1 MTGNINWKNKSG
13 DHATDVGKDKSPRL
27 LVSCH
32 SSASTTVNCV
42 CQCNRAFHAETLH
55 PLVSLI
61 DMSSPCERG
70 RVKTDC
76 YAVVFRHNAG
86 DGAKYGLRPC
96 DFTDGTLLFVTPS
109 KEIDL
114 ATADG
119 KMLVFHPSL
128 TECTPLGLRLKEY
141 SFFKYRQDESLHI
154 SCCEEKVIKRCLG
167 CISDELC
174 WGVDDYSKDIISNA
188 IDLLL
193 GYCRR
198 FYRRQFITRHEL
210 NADALN
216 ALDGAIDGYFKSG
229 RAAICGLPTASRLA
243 TRLRIGRIHERHAQ
257 ERDRQDHRRVH
268 TAAPHVIGKAAAPGH
283 RHDRRRHSRALG
295 LLDGRLLRHRVQ
307 KGYWLH
313 ARRVQVKL
321 TGRDGLS
328 RCERPS
334 FASRKAVFDNAK
346 DGLLVCK
353 R

>member
-1 MTGNINWKNKSG
+1 MKSIN
-13 DHATDVGKDKSPRL
+13 KDGIDEQ
-27 LVSCH
+27 
-32 SSASTTVNCV
+32 TTKAYQAPSLGEGWGGCDV
-42 CQCNRAFHAETLH
+42 CQTGVCECNRAFHAETLH

-70 RVKTDC
+70 RMKTDC
-76 YAVVFRHNAG
+76 YAVVFRHDAG

-198 FYRRQFITRHEL
+198 FYNRQFITRHEL
-210 NADALN
+210 NADAIDV
-216 ALDGAIDGYFKSG
+216 LDGAIDGYFKSG
-229 RAAICGLPTASRLA
+229 RAATCGLPTASRLA
-243 TRLRIGRIHERHAQ
+243 ARLRMSAEYMNDMLKSETGKTTAEYIQ
-257 ERDRQDHRRVH
+257 LRRMSLAKQLLLGTGMTVGGI
-268 TAAPHVIGKAAAPGH
+268 A
-283 RHDRRRHSRALG
+283 G
-295 LLDGRLLRHRVQ
+295 LLGFSTEGCFATVF
-307 KGYWLH
+307 
-313 ARRVQVKL
+313 RRI
-321 TGRDGLS
+321 TGCTPEEYR
-328 RCERPS
+328 
-334 FASRKAVFDNAK
+334 
-346 DGLLVCK
+346 
-353 R
+353 

>member
-243 TRLRIGRIHERHAQ
+243 TRLRMSAEYMNAMLKSETGKTTAEYIQLRRMSLAKQLLLGTGMTVGGIAGLLGFSTEGCFATVF
-257 ERDRQDHRRVH
+257 RRV
-268 TAAPHVIGKAAAPGH
+268 
-283 RHDRRRHSRALG
+283 
-295 LLDGRLLRHRVQ
+295 
-307 KGYWLH
+307 
-313 ARRVQVKL
+313 
-321 TGRDGLS
+321 TGCTPEEYR
-328 RCERPS
+328 
-334 FASRKAVFDNAK
+334 
-346 DGLLVCK
+346 
-353 R
+353 

>member
-243 TRLRIGRIHERHAQ
+243 TRLRMSAEYMNDMLKSETGRTTAEYIQLRRMSLAKQLLLGTGMTVGGIAGLLGFSTEGCFATVF
-257 ERDRQDHRRVH
+257 RRV
-268 TAAPHVIGKAAAPGH
+268 
-283 RHDRRRHSRALG
+283 
-295 LLDGRLLRHRVQ
+295 
-307 KGYWLH
+307 
-313 ARRVQVKL
+313 
-321 TGRDGLS
+321 TGCTPEEYR
-328 RCERPS
+328 
-334 FASRKAVFDNAK
+334 
-346 DGLLVCK
+346 
-353 R
+353 

>member
-216 ALDGAIDGYFKSG
+216 ALDGAMDGYFKAG
-229 RAAICGLPTASRLA
+229 RAAICGLQTASRLA
-243 TRLRIGRIHERHAQ
+243 ARLRMSAEYMNDMLKSETGKTTAEYIQLRRMSLAKQLLLGTGMTVGGIAGLLGFSTEGCFATVF
-257 ERDRQDHRRVH
+257 RRV
-268 TAAPHVIGKAAAPGH
+268 
-283 RHDRRRHSRALG
+283 
-295 LLDGRLLRHRVQ
+295 
-307 KGYWLH
+307 
-313 ARRVQVKL
+313 
-321 TGRDGLS
+321 TGCTPEEYR
-328 RCERPS
+328 
-334 FASRKAVFDNAK
+334 
-346 DGLLVCK
+346 
-353 R
+353 

>member
-243 TRLRIGRIHERHAQ
+243 TRLRMSAEYMNDMLKSETGKTTAEYIQLRRMSLAKQLLLGTGMTVGGIAGLLGFSTEGCFATVF
-257 ERDRQDHRRVH
+257 RRV
-268 TAAPHVIGKAAAPGH
+268 
-283 RHDRRRHSRALG
+283 
-295 LLDGRLLRHRVQ
+295 
-307 KGYWLH
+307 
-313 ARRVQVKL
+313 
-321 TGRDGLS
+321 TGCTPEEYR
-328 RCERPS
+328 
-334 FASRKAVFDNAK
+334 
-346 DGLLVCK
+346 
-353 R
+353 

>member
-229 RAAICGLPTASRLA
+229 RAAICGLPTASWLA
-243 TRLRIGRIHERHAQ
+243 ARLRMSAEYMNDMLKSETGKTTAEYIQLRRMSLAKQLLLGTGMTVGGIAGLLGFSTEGCFATVF
-257 ERDRQDHRRVH
+257 RRV
-268 TAAPHVIGKAAAPGH
+268 
-283 RHDRRRHSRALG
+283 
-295 LLDGRLLRHRVQ
+295 
-307 KGYWLH
+307 
-313 ARRVQVKL
+313 
-321 TGRDGLS
+321 TGCTPEEYR
-328 RCERPS
+328 
-334 FASRKAVFDNAK
+334 
-346 DGLLVCK
+346 
-353 R
+353 

>member
-243 TRLRIGRIHERHAQ
+243 ARLRMSAEYMNDMLKSETGKTTAEYIQ
-257 ERDRQDHRRVH
+257 LRRMSLAKQLLLGTGMTVGGI
-268 TAAPHVIGKAAAPGH
+268 A
-283 RHDRRRHSRALG
+283 G
-295 LLDGRLLRHRVQ
+295 LLGFSTEGCFATVF
-307 KGYWLH
+307 
-313 ARRVQVKL
+313 RRI
-321 TGRDGLS
+321 TGCTPEEYR
-328 RCERPS
+328 
-334 FASRKAVFDNAK
+334 
-346 DGLLVCK
+346 
-353 R
+353 

>member
-243 TRLRIGRIHERHAQ
+243 TRLRMSAEYMNDMLQSETGKTTAEYIQLRRMSLAKQLLLGTGMTVGGIAGLLGFSTEGCFATVF
-257 ERDRQDHRRVH
+257 RRV
-268 TAAPHVIGKAAAPGH
+268 
-283 RHDRRRHSRALG
+283 
-295 LLDGRLLRHRVQ
+295 
-307 KGYWLH
+307 
-313 ARRVQVKL
+313 
-321 TGRDGLS
+321 TGCTPEEYR
-328 RCERPS
+328 
-334 FASRKAVFDNAK
+334 
-346 DGLLVCK
+346 
-353 R
+353 

>member
-1 MTGNINWKNKSG
+1 MTGNIKWKNKSG

-243 TRLRIGRIHERHAQ
+243 ARLRMSAEYMNDMLKSETGKTTAEYIQLRRMSLAKQLLLGTGMTVGGIAGLLGFSTEGCFATVF
-257 ERDRQDHRRVH
+257 RRV
-268 TAAPHVIGKAAAPGH
+268 
-283 RHDRRRHSRALG
+283 
-295 LLDGRLLRHRVQ
+295 
-307 KGYWLH
+307 
-313 ARRVQVKL
+313 
-321 TGRDGLS
+321 TGCTPEEYR
-328 RCERPS
+328 
-334 FASRKAVFDNAK
+334 
-346 DGLLVCK
+346 
-353 R
+353 

>member
-243 TRLRIGRIHERHAQ
+243 ARLRMSAEYMNDMLKSETGKTTAEYIQLRRMSLAKQLLLGTGMTVGGIAGLLGFSTEGCFATVF
-257 ERDRQDHRRVH
+257 RRV
-268 TAAPHVIGKAAAPGH
+268 
-283 RHDRRRHSRALG
+283 
-295 LLDGRLLRHRVQ
+295 
-307 KGYWLH
+307 
-313 ARRVQVKL
+313 
-321 TGRDGLS
+321 TGCTPEEYR
-328 RCERPS
+328 
-334 FASRKAVFDNAK
+334 
-346 DGLLVCK
+346 
-353 R
+353 

>member
-13 DHATDVGKDKSPRL
+13 DHATDVGKDKLPRL

-174 WGVDDYSKDIISNA
+174 WGVDDYSKNIISNA

-243 TRLRIGRIHERHAQ
+243 ARLRMSAEYMNDMLKSETGKTTAEYIQ
-257 ERDRQDHRRVH
+257 LRRMSLAKQLLLGTGMTVGGI
-268 TAAPHVIGKAAAPGH
+268 A
-283 RHDRRRHSRALG
+283 G
-295 LLDGRLLRHRVQ
+295 LLGFSTEGCFATVFKRI
-307 KGYWLH
+307 
-313 ARRVQVKL
+313 
-321 TGRDGLS
+321 TGCTPEEYR
-328 RCERPS
+328 
-334 FASRKAVFDNAK
+334 
-346 DGLLVCK
+346 
-353 R
+353 

>member
-198 FYRRQFITRHEL
+198 FYRRQFIPRHEL

-243 TRLRIGRIHERHAQ
+243 TRLRMSAEYMNDMLKSETGKTTAEYIQLRRMSLAKQLLLGTGMTVGGIAGLLGFSTEGCFATVF
-257 ERDRQDHRRVH
+257 RRV
-268 TAAPHVIGKAAAPGH
+268 
-283 RHDRRRHSRALG
+283 
-295 LLDGRLLRHRVQ
+295 
-307 KGYWLH
+307 
-313 ARRVQVKL
+313 
-321 TGRDGLS
+321 TGCTPEEYR
-328 RCERPS
+328 
-334 FASRKAVFDNAK
+334 
-346 DGLLVCK
+346 
-353 R
+353 

>member
-96 DFTDGTLLFVTPS
+96 DFTDGTLLFVTPR

-243 TRLRIGRIHERHAQ
+243 ARLRMSAEYMNDMLKSETGKTTAEYIQLRRMSLAKQLLLGTGMTVGGIAGLLGFSTEGCFATVF
-257 ERDRQDHRRVH
+257 RRV
-268 TAAPHVIGKAAAPGH
+268 
-283 RHDRRRHSRALG
+283 
-295 LLDGRLLRHRVQ
+295 
-307 KGYWLH
+307 
-313 ARRVQVKL
+313 
-321 TGRDGLS
+321 TGCTPEEYR
-328 RCERPS
+328 
-334 FASRKAVFDNAK
+334 
-346 DGLLVCK
+346 
-353 R
+353 

>member
-70 RVKTDC
+70 RMKTDC

-96 DFTDGTLLFVTPS
+96 DFTDGTLLFVTPD

-243 TRLRIGRIHERHAQ
+243 ARLRMSIEYMNDMLKSETGKTTAEYIQLRRMSLAKQLLLGTGMTVGGIAGLLGFSTEGCFATVF
-257 ERDRQDHRRVH
+257 RRV
-268 TAAPHVIGKAAAPGH
+268 
-283 RHDRRRHSRALG
+283 
-295 LLDGRLLRHRVQ
+295 
-307 KGYWLH
+307 
-313 ARRVQVKL
+313 
-321 TGRDGLS
+321 TGCTPEEYR
-328 RCERPS
+328 
-334 FASRKAVFDNAK
+334 
-346 DGLLVCK
+346 
-353 R
+353 

>member
-229 RAAICGLPTASRLA
+229 RAATCGLPTASRLA
-243 TRLRIGRIHERHAQ
+243 ARLRMSAEYMNDMLKSETGKTTAEYIQLRRMSLAKQLLLGTGMTVGGIAGLLGFSTEGCFATVF
-257 ERDRQDHRRVH
+257 RRV
-268 TAAPHVIGKAAAPGH
+268 
-283 RHDRRRHSRALG
+283 
-295 LLDGRLLRHRVQ
+295 
-307 KGYWLH
+307 
-313 ARRVQVKL
+313 
-321 TGRDGLS
+321 TGCTPEEYR
-328 RCERPS
+328 
-334 FASRKAVFDNAK
+334 
-346 DGLLVCK
+346 
-353 R
+353 

>member
-70 RVKTDC
+70 KMKTDC
-76 YAVVFRHNAG
+76 YAVVFRHDAG

-243 TRLRIGRIHERHAQ
+243 ARLRMSAEYMNDMLKSETGKTTAEYIQ
-257 ERDRQDHRRVH
+257 LRRMSLAKQLLLGTGMTVGGI
-268 TAAPHVIGKAAAPGH
+268 A
-283 RHDRRRHSRALG
+283 G
-295 LLDGRLLRHRVQ
+295 LLGFSTEGCFATVF
-307 KGYWLH
+307 
-313 ARRVQVKL
+313 RRI
-321 TGRDGLS
+321 TGCTPEEYR
-328 RCERPS
+328 
-334 FASRKAVFDNAK
+334 
-346 DGLLVCK
+346 
-353 R
+353 

>member
-174 WGVDDYSKDIISNA
+174 WGVDDYSKDIISNT

-243 TRLRIGRIHERHAQ
+243 ARLRMSAEYMNDMLKSETGKTTAEYIQLRRMSLAKQLLLGTGMTVGGIAGLLGFSTEGCFATVF
-257 ERDRQDHRRVH
+257 RRV
-268 TAAPHVIGKAAAPGH
+268 
-283 RHDRRRHSRALG
+283 
-295 LLDGRLLRHRVQ
+295 
-307 KGYWLH
+307 
-313 ARRVQVKL
+313 
-321 TGRDGLS
+321 TGCTPEEYR
-328 RCERPS
+328 
-334 FASRKAVFDNAK
+334 
-346 DGLLVCK
+346 
-353 R
+353 

>member
-76 YAVVFRHNAG
+76 YAVVFRHDAG
-86 DGAKYGLRPC
+86 DDAKYGLRPC

-210 NADALN
+210 NADAIDV
-216 ALDGAIDGYFKSG
+216 LDGAIDGYFKSG
-229 RAAICGLPTASRLA
+229 RAATCGLPTASRLA
-243 TRLRIGRIHERHAQ
+243 ARLRMSAEYMNDMLKSETGKTTAEYIQ
-257 ERDRQDHRRVH
+257 LRRMSLAKQLLLGTGMTVGDI
-268 TAAPHVIGKAAAPGH
+268 A
-283 RHDRRRHSRALG
+283 G
-295 LLDGRLLRHRVQ
+295 LLGFSTEGCFATVF
-307 KGYWLH
+307 
-313 ARRVQVKL
+313 RRI
-321 TGRDGLS
+321 TGCTPEEYR
-328 RCERPS
+328 
-334 FASRKAVFDNAK
+334 
-346 DGLLVCK
+346 
-353 R
+353 

>member
-174 WGVDDYSKDIISNA
+174 WGVDEYSKDIISNA

-243 TRLRIGRIHERHAQ
+243 ARLRMSAEYMNDMLKSETGKTTAEYIQLRRMSLAKQLLLGTGMTVGGIAGLLGFSTEGCFATVF
-257 ERDRQDHRRVH
+257 RRV
-268 TAAPHVIGKAAAPGH
+268 
-283 RHDRRRHSRALG
+283 
-295 LLDGRLLRHRVQ
+295 
-307 KGYWLH
+307 
-313 ARRVQVKL
+313 
-321 TGRDGLS
+321 TGCTPEEYR
-328 RCERPS
+328 
-334 FASRKAVFDNAK
+334 
-346 DGLLVCK
+346 
-353 R
+353 

>member
-1 MTGNINWKNKSG
+1 MENKSG

-243 TRLRIGRIHERHAQ
+243 ARLRMSAEYMNDMLKSETGKTTAEYIQLRRMSLAKQLLLGTGMTVGGIAGLLGFSTEGCFATVF
-257 ERDRQDHRRVH
+257 RRV
-268 TAAPHVIGKAAAPGH
+268 
-283 RHDRRRHSRALG
+283 
-295 LLDGRLLRHRVQ
+295 
-307 KGYWLH
+307 
-313 ARRVQVKL
+313 
-321 TGRDGLS
+321 TGCTPEEYR
-328 RCERPS
+328 
-334 FASRKAVFDNAK
+334 
-346 DGLLVCK
+346 
-353 R
+353 

>member
-243 TRLRIGRIHERHAQ
+243 TRLRMSAEYMNDMLKSETGKTTAEYIQLRRMSLAKQLLLGTGMTGGGIAGLLGFSTEGCFATVF
-257 ERDRQDHRRVH
+257 RRV
-268 TAAPHVIGKAAAPGH
+268 
-283 RHDRRRHSRALG
+283 
-295 LLDGRLLRHRVQ
+295 
-307 KGYWLH
+307 
-313 ARRVQVKL
+313 
-321 TGRDGLS
+321 TGCTPEEYR
-328 RCERPS
+328 
-334 FASRKAVFDNAK
+334 
-346 DGLLVCK
+346 
-353 R
+353 

>member
-1 MTGNINWKNKSG
+1 MKHIHIYNMEEQATKANKTPPLG
-13 DHATDVGKDKSPRL
+13 EDGRGFREACDGL
-27 LVSCH
+27 
-32 SSASTTVNCV
+32 ANCV
-42 CQCNRAFHAETLH
+42 CECNRAFHAETLH

-76 YAVVFRHNAG
+76 YAVVLRHNAG
-86 DGAKYGLRPC
+86 DGAEYGLRPC

-229 RAAICGLPTASRLA
+229 RAATCGLPTASRLA
-243 TRLRIGRIHERHAQ
+243 TRLRMSAEYMNDMLKSETGKTTAEYIQ
-257 ERDRQDHRRVH
+257 LRRMSLAKQLLLGTGMTVGGI
-268 TAAPHVIGKAAAPGH
+268 A
-283 RHDRRRHSRALG
+283 G
-295 LLDGRLLRHRVQ
+295 LLGFSTEGCFATVF
-307 KGYWLH
+307 
-313 ARRVQVKL
+313 RRI
-321 TGRDGLS
+321 TGCTPEEYR
-328 RCERPS
+328 
-334 FASRKAVFDNAK
+334 
-346 DGLLVCK
+346 
-353 R
+353 

>member
-198 FYRRQFITRHEL
+198 FYSRQFITRHEL

-243 TRLRIGRIHERHAQ
+243 ARLRMSAEYMNDMLKSETGKTTAEYIQLRRMSLAKQLLLGTGMTVGGIAGLLGFSTEGCFATVF
-257 ERDRQDHRRVH
+257 RRV
-268 TAAPHVIGKAAAPGH
+268 
-283 RHDRRRHSRALG
+283 
-295 LLDGRLLRHRVQ
+295 
-307 KGYWLH
+307 
-313 ARRVQVKL
+313 
-321 TGRDGLS
+321 TGCTPEEYR
-328 RCERPS
+328 
-334 FASRKAVFDNAK
+334 
-346 DGLLVCK
+346 
-353 R
+353 

>member
-174 WGVDDYSKDIISNA
+174 WGVDDYSKNIISNA

-198 FYRRQFITRHEL
+198 FYSRQFITRHEL

-243 TRLRIGRIHERHAQ
+243 ARLRMSAEYMNDMLKSETGKTTAEYIQLRRMSLAKQLLLGTGMTVGGIAGLLGFSTEGCFATVF
-257 ERDRQDHRRVH
+257 RRV
-268 TAAPHVIGKAAAPGH
+268 
-283 RHDRRRHSRALG
+283 
-295 LLDGRLLRHRVQ
+295 
-307 KGYWLH
+307 
-313 ARRVQVKL
+313 
-321 TGRDGLS
+321 TGCTPEEYR
-328 RCERPS
+328 
-334 FASRKAVFDNAK
+334 
-346 DGLLVCK
+346 
-353 R
+353 

>member
-216 ALDGAIDGYFKSG
+216 ALDGAIDSYFKSG

-243 TRLRIGRIHERHAQ
+243 ARLRMSAEYMNDMLKSETGKTTAEYIQLRRMSLAKQLLLGTGMTVGGIAGLLGFSTEGCFATVF
-257 ERDRQDHRRVH
+257 RRV
-268 TAAPHVIGKAAAPGH
+268 
-283 RHDRRRHSRALG
+283 
-295 LLDGRLLRHRVQ
+295 
-307 KGYWLH
+307 
-313 ARRVQVKL
+313 
-321 TGRDGLS
+321 TGCTPEEYR
-328 RCERPS
+328 
-334 FASRKAVFDNAK
+334 
-346 DGLLVCK
+346 
-353 R
+353 

>member
-174 WGVDDYSKDIISNA
+174 WGVDDYSKNIISNA

-243 TRLRIGRIHERHAQ
+243 ARLRMSAEYMNDMLKSETGKTTAEYIQLRRMSLAKQLLLGTGMTVGGIAGLLGFSTEGCFATVF
-257 ERDRQDHRRVH
+257 RRV
-268 TAAPHVIGKAAAPGH
+268 
-283 RHDRRRHSRALG
+283 
-295 LLDGRLLRHRVQ
+295 
-307 KGYWLH
+307 
-313 ARRVQVKL
+313 
-321 TGRDGLS
+321 TGCTPEEYR
-328 RCERPS
+328 
-334 FASRKAVFDNAK
+334 
-346 DGLLVCK
+346 
-353 R
+353 

>member
-167 CISDELC
+167 CIQDELC

-243 TRLRIGRIHERHAQ
+243 ARLRMSTEYMNDMLKSETGKTTAEYIQLRRMSLAKQLLLGTGMTVGGIAGLLGFSTEGCFATVF
-257 ERDRQDHRRVH
+257 RRV
-268 TAAPHVIGKAAAPGH
+268 
-283 RHDRRRHSRALG
+283 
-295 LLDGRLLRHRVQ
+295 
-307 KGYWLH
+307 
-313 ARRVQVKL
+313 
-321 TGRDGLS
+321 TGCTPEEYR
-328 RCERPS
+328 
-334 FASRKAVFDNAK
+334 
-346 DGLLVCK
+346 
-353 R
+353 

>member
-243 TRLRIGRIHERHAQ
+243 TRLRMSAEYMNDMLKSETGKTTAEYIQ
-257 ERDRQDHRRVH
+257 LRRMSLAKQLLLGTGMTVGGI
-268 TAAPHVIGKAAAPGH
+268 A
-283 RHDRRRHSRALG
+283 G
-295 LLDGRLLRHRVQ
+295 LLGFSTEGCFATVF
-307 KGYWLH
+307 
-313 ARRVQVKL
+313 RRI
-321 TGRDGLS
+321 TGCTPEEYR
-328 RCERPS
+328 
-334 FASRKAVFDNAK
+334 
-346 DGLLVCK
+346 
-353 R
+353 

>member
-1 MTGNINWKNKSG
+1 MTGNIKWKNKSG

-243 TRLRIGRIHERHAQ
+243 ARLRMSAEYMNDMLKSETGKTTAEYIQ
-257 ERDRQDHRRVH
+257 LRRMSLAKQLLLGTGMTVGGI
-268 TAAPHVIGKAAAPGH
+268 A
-283 RHDRRRHSRALG
+283 G
-295 LLDGRLLRHRVQ
+295 LLGFSTEGCFATVF
-307 KGYWLH
+307 
-313 ARRVQVKL
+313 RRI
-321 TGRDGLS
+321 TGCTPEEYR
-328 RCERPS
+328 
-334 FASRKAVFDNAK
+334 
-346 DGLLVCK
+346 
-353 R
+353 

>member
-1 MTGNINWKNKSG
+1 MPPTS
-13 DHATDVGKDKSPRL
+13 D
-27 LVSCH
+27 
-32 SSASTTVNCV
+32 TTNYV
-42 CQCNRAFHAETLH
+42 CKRNRPFGAETLP
-55 PLVSLI
+55 PLVSLS
-61 DMSSPCERG
+61 DMSAPCAG
-70 RVKTDC
+70 SHVKTDC

-174 WGVDDYSKDIISNA
+174 WGVDDYCKDIISNA

-243 TRLRIGRIHERHAQ
+243 TRLRMSAEYMNDMLKSETGKTTAEYIQLRRMSLAKQLLLGTGMTVGGIAGLLGFSTEGCVATVF
-257 ERDRQDHRRVH
+257 RRV
-268 TAAPHVIGKAAAPGH
+268 
-283 RHDRRRHSRALG
+283 
-295 LLDGRLLRHRVQ
+295 
-307 KGYWLH
+307 
-313 ARRVQVKL
+313 
-321 TGRDGLS
+321 TGCTPEEYR
-328 RCERPS
+328 
-334 FASRKAVFDNAK
+334 
-346 DGLLVCK
+346 
-353 R
+353 

>member
-70 RVKTDC
+70 RMKTDC

-96 DFTDGTLLFVTPS
+96 DFTDGTLLFVTPD

-229 RAAICGLPTASRLA
+229 RAATCGLPTASRLA
-243 TRLRIGRIHERHAQ
+243 ARLRMSAEYMNDMLKSETGKTTAEYIQLRRMSLAKQLLLGTGMTVGDIAGLLGFSTEGCFATVF
-257 ERDRQDHRRVH
+257 RRV
-268 TAAPHVIGKAAAPGH
+268 
-283 RHDRRRHSRALG
+283 
-295 LLDGRLLRHRVQ
+295 
-307 KGYWLH
+307 
-313 ARRVQVKL
+313 
-321 TGRDGLS
+321 TGCTPEEYR
-328 RCERPS
+328 
-334 FASRKAVFDNAK
+334 
-346 DGLLVCK
+346 
-353 R
+353 

>member
-1 MTGNINWKNKSG
+1 MTGNIKWKNKSG

-167 CISDELC
+167 CIQDELC

-243 TRLRIGRIHERHAQ
+243 ARLRMSTEYMNDMLKSETGKTTAEYIQLRRMSLAKQLLLGTGMTVGGIAGLLGFSTEGCFATVF
-257 ERDRQDHRRVH
+257 RRV
-268 TAAPHVIGKAAAPGH
+268 
-283 RHDRRRHSRALG
+283 
-295 LLDGRLLRHRVQ
+295 
-307 KGYWLH
+307 
-313 ARRVQVKL
+313 
-321 TGRDGLS
+321 TGCTPEEYR
-328 RCERPS
+328 
-334 FASRKAVFDNAK
+334 
-346 DGLLVCK
+346 
-353 R
+353 